1 MSFDWDQ
8 CTVRINSAGY
18 SCWRMG
24 RKFSNNWK
32 QRILT
37 DQDLW
42 IICDGHGRIELS
54 DMDAELGSGRMVWM
68 RPGHF
73 YEVEQDPDHPLK
85 LYWFHFDLL
94 DRKNRFL
101 FPSIQVIPEYF
112 HSPNGMHAMLLART
126 LFRLFKKMRG
136 KNDPSKVS
144 YLQQL
149 LKSVLMLIESEAGGP
164 DLTAV
169 PHSDIAEDAAQ
180 YSDGKRPRHLSLS
193 KDFVTQYCYSEDER
207 LQAIDDLGPEP
218 EITRFKGLGEISPEE
233 FRNFIGPDIRLD
245 QVTLHKSD
253 QVAEL
258 LNFYMGDNT
267 MDRQNFIIDNLV
279 IEEDLAEES
288 PLP

>member
-94 DRKNRFL
+94 DRKNQLL
-101 FPSIQVIPEYF
+101 FPPIQTIPEYF
-112 HSPNGMHAMLLART
+112 RSPYGMHAMLLART
-126 LFRLFKKMRG
+126 LFRLSKMKRG
-136 KNDPSKVS
+136 KDGSSNAS
-144 YLQQL
+144 YLPQL
-149 LKSVLMLIESEAGGP
+149 LKSVLMLIESEAGES
-164 DLTAV
+164 DLKTV

-180 YSDGKRPRHLSLS
+180 YLDEVTGQIIPIAELAGKFHLSRNQFTRIFTSYWGITPQNYQINSRINQAKYLLGSTDLS
-193 KDFVTQYCYSEDER
+193 IR
-207 LQAIDDLGPEP
+207 AIA
-218 EITRFKGLGEISPEE
+218 
-233 FRNFIGPDIRLD
+233 
-245 QVTLHKSD
+245 
-253 QVAEL
+253 AEL
-258 LNFYMGDNT
+258 GYADPYFFA
-267 MDRQNFIIDNLV
+267 RQFKQKTGV
-279 IEEDLAEES
+279 TPGQFRES
-288 PLP
+288 GSSIKETVS

>member
-8 CTVRINSAGY
+8 CTVRFNSAGY
-18 SCWRMG
+18 SCWRPG

-73 YEVEQDPDHPLK
+73 YEVEQDPEHPLK

-136 KNDPSKVS
+136 KNDPSKAS

-149 LKSVLMLIESEAGGP
+149 LKSVLMLIESEAGEP
-164 DLTAV
+164 DLTTV

-180 YSDGKRPRHLSLS
+180 YLDE
-193 KDFVTQYCYSEDER
+193 VTGQ
-207 LQAIDDLGPEP
+207 IIP
-218 EITRFKGLGEISPEE
+218 
-233 FRNFIGPDIRLD
+233 
-245 QVTLHKSD
+245 
-253 QVAEL
+253 VAEL
-258 LNFYMGDNT
+258 AGKFHLSRNQFTRIFTSYWGITPSEYQIRSRMNQAKYLLGSTDLSIRAIAAELGYA
-267 MDRQNFIIDNLV
+267 DHYFFARQFKQKTGVTPGKFRDEGNP
-279 IEEDLAEES
+279 EEETVS
-288 PLP
+288 